1 MTTLPQFYQVYKYR
15 KYTII
20 THFNFLML
28 ASKCG
33 GTSKLVNVKLFQNFG
48 FGPAEFSCEV
58 RKVLPYSKTD
68 KRVKQGD
75 RLLEKKKQKI
85 FDFFLY

>member
-1 MTTLPQFYQVYKYR
+1 
-15 KYTII
+15 
-20 THFNFLML
+20 ML